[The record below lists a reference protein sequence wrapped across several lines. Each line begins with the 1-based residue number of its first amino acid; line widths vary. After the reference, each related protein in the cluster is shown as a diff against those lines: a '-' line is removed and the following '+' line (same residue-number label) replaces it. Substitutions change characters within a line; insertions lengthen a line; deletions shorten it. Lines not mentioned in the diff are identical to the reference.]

1 MPPSESPYH
10 IEDGY
15 KNLQSEILHFQA
27 LGSVLIMGD
36 LNARTG
42 REMDYVSAEGSFH
55 SCSETPL
62 YPTQVTTQRQRY
74 DSVVNKN
81 GKQTLHLCKG
91 LGLYIVNG
99 RTRGDSLGRYTYS
112 SVLGSSVVDYAV
124 TDMDPEHINAFIVLP
139 QTPHHNI

>member
-1 MPPSESPYH
+1 MGGGGAIYMPPIYMPPIYMPPIYMPPSESPYH
-10 IEDGY
+10 IEDGF
-15 KNLQSEILHFQA
+15 KNLQSEILHFQT

-62 YPTQVTTQRQRY
+62 YPTQVTTQRQSY

-99 RTRGDSLGRYTYS
+99 RTRGG
-112 SVLGSSVVDYAV
+112 SV
-124 TDMDPEHINAFIVLP
+124 
-139 QTPHHNI
+139 